1 MSQLVLSLNQVLRK
15 IPAGSLYFVGL
26 IPVALLVWQL
36 FAGALGVDPVK
47 KLEHELGEI
56 ALQLLIL
63 GLAITP
69 LRTKLGLNL
78 IKFRRAIGL
87 LAFAYVAMHLA
98 VWLFLDMQ
106 LLLSQILKDIVKR
119 WYITIGM
126 LAFALMI
133 PLAITSNNLS
143 LRKLGGAR
151 WRHLHKLTYAAVL
164 LGALHYVVLVKG
176 WQLEPLAYFAT
187 ILFLLALRAPQLRS
201 VRLI

>member
-1 MSQLVLSLNQVLRK
+1 MSNIIQLINQSLRK
-15 IPAGSLYFVGL
+15 VPAGSLYFVGFL
-26 IPVALLVWQL
+26 PVVYMVWQL
-36 FAGALGVDPVK
+36 FAGNLGVDPVK
-47 KLEHELGEI
+47 ELEHEFGEI
-56 ALQLLIL
+56 ALQLLIV

-87 LAFAYVAMHLA
+87 LAFSYVALHLA

-126 LAFALMI
+126 LAFAFLI
-133 PLAITSNNLS
+133 PLAITSNNMS
-143 LRKLGGAR
+143 LRKLGGAS
-151 WRHLHKLTYAAVL
+151 WRKLHKLTYAAVL
-164 LGALHYVVLVKG
+164 LGALHYVILVKG
-176 WQLEPLAYFAT
+176 WQIEPLLYLGT
-187 ILFLLALRAPQLRS
+187 ILFLLALRTPQLRT

>member
-1 MSQLVLSLNQVLRK
+1 MSSAVQMLNLYLRK
-15 IPAGSLYFVGL
+15 IPTWSLYLLGVV
-26 IPVALLVWQL
+26 PVALLVWQL
-36 FAGALGVDPVK
+36 FAGELGVDPVK
-47 KLEHELGEI
+47 KLEHELGET

-78 IKFRRAIGL
+78 LKFRRAIGL
-87 LAFAYVAMHLA
+87 MAFAYVAMHLA

-106 LLLSQILKDIVKR
+106 LLQSQILKDIVKR

-143 LRKLGGAR
+143 LRKLGGMR
-151 WRHLHKLTYAAVL
+151 WRKLHKLTYAAVL
-164 LGALHYVVLVKG
+164 LGALHYVILVKG
-176 WQLEPLAYFAT
+176 WQLEPLIYLGIIVA
-187 ILFLLALRAPQLRS
+187 LLALRVPKLRAPK
-201 VRLI
+201 LI